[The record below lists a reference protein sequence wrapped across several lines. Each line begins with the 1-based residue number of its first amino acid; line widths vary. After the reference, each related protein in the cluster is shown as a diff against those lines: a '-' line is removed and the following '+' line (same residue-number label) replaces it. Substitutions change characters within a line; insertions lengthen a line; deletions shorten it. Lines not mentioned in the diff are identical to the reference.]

1 MLVDRCLEIVA
12 WRLVLACRSMLAG
25 DLIGYRDGSCLEIGS
40 CLRSEAI
47 YGDLTSTEME
57 IEREQ
62 QIRKMGRARERARVC
77 KEVVERN
84 NKKKLR
90 RMNILLKYLLE

>member
-1 MLVDRCLEIVA
+1 MLVDRCLEIGA

-40 CLRSEAI
+40 CLRSDAI
-47 YGDLTSTEME
+47 YGDLTGIEME

-62 QIRKMGRARERARVC
+62 QIRKMGRARER
-77 KEVVERN
+77 ERAYV
-84 NKKKLR
+84 KR
-90 RMNILLKYLLE
+90 

>member
-1 MLVDRCLEIVA
+1 
-12 WRLVLACRSMLAG
+12 MLAG
-25 DLIGYRDGSCLEIGS
+25 DLTRYRDGSCLEIRS

-47 YGDLTSTEME
+47 YGDLTGIEME

-62 QIRKMGRARERARVC
+62 QIRKMGRERERAHVC

-84 NKKKLR
+84 NKT
-90 RMNILLKYLLE
+90 N

>member
-1 MLVDRCLEIVA
+1 M
-12 WRLVLACRSMLAG
+12 LACRSMLAG
-25 DLIGYRDGSCLEIGS
+25 DLIGYRDGSCL
-40 CLRSEAI
+40 RSEAI
-47 YGDLTSTEME
+47 YGDLTGTEME